1 MNGDVL
7 VDGKNYRGFVLS
19 AKRMLLDMSVQ
30 CLIDN
35 CNLIKLHIDRCDEKG
50 YYYDVI

>member
-1 MNGDVL
+1 MLADE
-7 VDGKNYRGFVLS
+7 KNYRGFVLS

-35 CNLIKLHIDRCDEKG
+35 CNLIKLHIDKCGVLTNVVKRD
-50 YYYDVI
+50 IIMM